1 LKIGRQSIC
10 GKKSKIIAILNFRYP
25 LALSIATN
33 MERKVPSSVRT
44 KHTHTDTYKKKHTHT
59 HVLARKNPLVRK
71 PFAFYI
77 EYNFV

>member
-10 GKKSKIIAILNFRYP
+10 GNKSKIIAILNFRYS

-44 KHTHTDTYKKKHTHT
+44 KHTHTHTHMDTYKKKHTHT
-59 HVLARKNPLVRK
+59 HTRFNQEKSAG
-71 PFAFYI
+71 
-77 EYNFV
+77 